1 MSRPPNEKKKQ
12 PPFPTEPFGLLLVEG
27 GDEEKLCKAIAGPAV
42 WGSLV
47 CWNARGRPNITEL
60 ARLAAQDPSFRYA
73 RSVGVLLDM
82 EDDPVGTQGLI
93 QEALAALNVTAPFV
107 HGAFVPGA
115 APRVGVFV
123 SPDGQQ
129 TGSIEGL
136 CKQAVRDPALTSC
149 VNALVTCAGQ
159 PHTTQARGMK
169 GWLDAYL
176 AMQPEPLRLHQAL
189 NGSKVFDL
197 NHVAFDPLRAFL
209 QAL

>member
-1 MSRPPNEKKKQ
+1 MSLPGNG
-12 PPFPTEPFGLLLVEG
+12 PFPTRPFGLLLVEG
-27 GDEEKLCKAIAGPAV
+27 GDEQKLCKAVAGPTV
-42 WGSLV
+42 WSGLV
-47 CWNARGRPNITEL
+47 CWKASGRAALPTL
-60 ARLAAQDPSFRYA
+60 AKLALLDPSFDHA

-82 EDDPVGTQGLI
+82 EDDLAETHALI
-93 QEALAALNVTAPFV
+93 ERIRAALNVTTPFV

-115 APRVGVFV
+115 APKVGIFV

-129 TGSIEGL
+129 TGSIDGL
-136 CKQAVRDPALTSC
+136 CKQAVRNPALASC
-149 VNALVTCAGQ
+149 VDTLVACAGQ

-189 NGSKVFDL
+189 DNSKVFDL
-197 NHVAFDPLRAFL
+197 NHAAFTPLRAFL